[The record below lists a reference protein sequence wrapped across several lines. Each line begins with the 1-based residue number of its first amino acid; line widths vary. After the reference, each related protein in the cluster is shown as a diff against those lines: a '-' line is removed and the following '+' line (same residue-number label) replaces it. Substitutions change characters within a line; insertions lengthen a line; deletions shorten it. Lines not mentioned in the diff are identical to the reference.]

1 MLNMSNQSIN
11 MDGQSIVDEIIVA
24 NMSASANGTEDVN
37 NGVYFNMSVMD
48 ADKFLANKDIV
59 LADFNAFCE
68 KVVELMID
76 VNDAPAAV

>member
-11 MDGQSIVDEIIVA
+11 MDAQSIVDEVIIA
-24 NMSASANGTEDVN
+24 NMNASANGTEDIN

-48 ADKFLANKDIV
+48 TEKFLANKDAV

-68 KVVELMID
+68 KVAELIVD
-76 VNDAPAAV
+76 VNDAPVAI